1 MRVLVAL
8 GGNALLQR
16 DERPGAT
23 VQYHHVEAAAKQLA
37 AIAADH
43 ELVVTHG
50 NGPQVGLLAVES
62 AADPVLEAPYP
73 FDALGAETQ
82 GMIGYW
88 LAQALRNATDDREV
102 VAVVTQTV
110 VDAADPAFEN
120 PTKFVGRTYGEPEA
134 RALAAQ
140 RGWTVRADGEAW
152 RRVVPSPDPLA
163 VVEDTVLNRLVA
175 AGVLVVC
182 AGGGGVPVVIDHGAL
197 RGVEAVID
205 KDLAS
210 SLVARSLGAELLV
223 MATDVS
229 HVEVGFGTPEARP
242 LGRVTSSELAGM
254 TFAAGSMGPKVEAAR
269 RFVTA
274 IGRRAAIGALDEL
287 EGLVAGTAGT
297 QVLPE

>member
-62 AADPVLEAPYP
+62 ADDPDLAAPYP
-73 FDALGAETQ
+73 FDTLGAETQ

-88 LAQALRNATDDREV
+88 LAQALGNATHDREV

-110 VDAADPAFEN
+110 VDGADPAFAL
-120 PTKFVGRTYGEPEA
+120 PTKFVGRTYAEPEA
-134 RALAAQ
+134 RALAAR

-163 VVEDTVLNRLVA
+163 VVEASVLNRLVD

-182 AGGGGVPVVIDHGAL
+182 AGGGGVPVVLDHGTL

-210 SLVARSLGAELLV
+210 SLVARTLGAELLV

-229 HVEVGFGTPEARP
+229 HVEVGFGEPGARP
-242 LGRVTSSELAGM
+242 LGRVTTSDLAGM
-254 TFAAGSMGPKVEAAR
+254 SFAAGSIGPKVEAAR
-269 RFVTA
+269 RFVA
-274 IGRRAAIGALDEL
+274 ARGRRAAIGALGDL